1 MTDTKEQI
9 QAFLDKCDEAASCKF
24 IMATTK
30 IKDLLK
36 CIANSGELYSLF
48 SSVTENFDYPAMKAN
63 CLVTVSDTLY
73 ERSYLTLPQNA
84 SQTLAFIFCL
94 LIEFDSDTINF
105 NDFLRRYYPE
115 DGSYY
120 ASYRAFCS
128 VIIKSLRD
136 IVAATF
142 ADALSAAEEVPQQIN
157 AEISQILSVIE
168 ILLSEEVHYIDGLA
182 IDPVDKEGGFKILSA
197 INSAV
202 KAGNIENIDALVC
215 GYNYFVLHNNCI
227 SDTVA
232 QLVEAIGEYE
242 RLI

>member
-9 QAFLDKCDEAASCKF
+9 KAFLDKCDEVSGCKF

-36 CIANSGELYSLF
+36 CIASSRELYTLF
-48 SSVTENFDYPAMKAN
+48 DSVTEHFDYPTTKAN

-73 ERSYLTLPQNA
+73 ERSYLTLPQNT
-84 SQTLAFIFCL
+84 SQALAFIFCL
-94 LIEFDSDTINF
+94 LIEFDRDSINF

-128 VIIKSLRD
+128 VVIKSLRD
-136 IVAATF
+136 MVEATF
-142 ADALSAAEEVPQQIN
+142 ADVLSQPDGEQKPD
-157 AEISQILSVIE
+157 AEIAQLLSVIE
-168 ILLSEEVHYIDGLA
+168 ILLSEEVHFIDGA
-182 IDPVDKEGGFKILSA
+182 VRDAADKEGGFKILSA
-197 INSAV
+197 LSSAI
-202 KAGNIENIDALVC
+202 KEGNIENIDALVC
-215 GYNYFVLHNNCI
+215 GYNYFVLHNDCV

-232 QLVEAIGEYE
+232 QLIEAIGEFE
-242 RLI
+242 RLL